1 MEPVGNKFN
10 WILDND
16 CSSCSSLFFLWLFS
30 FPFCDFFSFLR
41 FEMQGFTREVL
52 SKKFP
57 LCSNT
62 HIELDKAIII
72 LVNMLQ
78 YQEMAKPDRWKQE
91 DVTKGYQDQRPRKT
105 GKRGF
110 VSSGQCSSMQAIGFN
125 GCCEGLWLWIGHSPY
140 SPDLTIICSPALKKH
155 LTGNQYF
162 SDVDII
168 SAVDFF
174 DKYNEH

>member
-41 FEMQGFTREVL
+41 FEMQGFTQEVL

-78 YQEMAKPDRWKQE
+78 YQKMAKPDRWKQE
-91 DVTKGYQDQRPRKT
+91 DVTKGYQDQRPRK
-105 GKRGF
+105 KGF
-110 VSSGQCSSMQAIGFN
+110 CFIRTMLQHASHWFQWLLWGTVALNWSLSLFSWSDYHLFPSIKKTFDWEPVFQWCWHHI
-125 GCCEGLWLWIGHSPY
+125 CCWLFWQI
-140 SPDLTIICSPALKKH
+140 
-155 LTGNQYF
+155 
-162 SDVDII
+162 
-168 SAVDFF
+168 
-174 DKYNEH
+174 